1 MHKKIDQVMKLK
13 TESKFNVSMLR
24 QGFNCTVKFDVYEI
38 FKYILKTSENTLN
51 RLRIVS
57 KYEVKVN
64 MKVKQKTNP
73 GF

>member
-1 MHKKIDQVMKLK
+1 
-13 TESKFNVSMLR
+13 MLR

-38 FKYILKTSENTLN
+38 FKYLLKTSENTLN